1 MSDKQDYI
9 ISLTDDQGNE
19 VEFEFLDL
27 ISYELESYVVLAPA
41 DDETANII
49 ILKVLDTDDDD
60 EEETYVGVDDE
71 EVLNAVY
78 GIFKER
84 FKDVFDFED

>member
-1 MSDKQDYI
+1 MNDNQDYI
-9 ISLTDDQGNE
+9 ISLTDDLGNE

-27 ISYELESYVVLAPA
+27 INYELESYVVLAPA
-41 DDETANII
+41 DDEEAEVV
-49 ILKVLDTDDDD
+49 ILKVLDTDDED

-71 EVLNAVY
+71 EVLYAVY

-84 FKDVFDFED
+84 FKDVFNFED

>member
-1 MSDKQDYI
+1 MIDEKDYI

-19 VEFEFLDL
+19 VKFEFLDL

>member
-1 MSDKQDYI
+1 MNDNQDYI
-9 ISLTDDQGNE
+9 ISLTDDLGNE

-27 ISYELESYVVLAPA
+27 INYELESYVVLAPA
-41 DDETANII
+41 DDEEAEVV
-49 ILKVLDTDDDD
+49 ILKVLDTDDED

-71 EVLNAVY
+71 EVLHAVY

>member
-1 MSDKQDYI
+1 MNDNQDYI
-9 ISLTDDQGNE
+9 ISLTDDLGNE

-27 ISYELESYVVLAPA
+27 INYELESYVVLAPA
-41 DDETANII
+41 DDEEAEVV
-49 ILKVLDTDDDD
+49 ILKVLDTDDED

-71 EVLNAVY
+71 EVLHAVY

-84 FKDVFDFED
+84 FKDVFNFED